1 MTLSVY
7 RTKIENYELFKVT
20 RNHKELY
27 FAKLQEHICD
37 ANGNIII
44 RTNTV
49 SITADV
55 YEAFF
60 EHHRHERNQKR
71 WTERHVVVLSEEDR
85 EYEEEVLYSRSIG
98 PEPKAVE
105 EEAMNNVF
113 MEEVEKVIGG
123 LEESHQRRLHDRFYG
138 GLTYE
143 EIGNRES
150 CSKQAVRKGIQTAIR
165 IIRKLLGLD

>member
-37 ANGNIII
+37 AKGNIII
-44 RTNTV
+44 CTNTV

-55 YEAFF
+55 YETFF

-71 WTERHVVVLSEEDR
+71 WTERHVVVLSEEER

-98 PEPKAVE
+98 PKPNSVE
-105 EEAMNNVF
+105 EEATDNVF
-113 MEEVEKVIGG
+113 IEQARKIIHG
-123 LEESHQRRLHDRFYG
+123 LPERQKRRLDDRLQG
-138 GLTYE
+138 ATYE
-143 EIGNRES
+143 KIGEREG
-150 CSKQAVRKGIQTAIR
+150 CSKQAASKDIKGSISTVRR
-165 IIRKLLGLD
+165 ELGLD